1 MCLLR
6 EAMTRVNTLHSE
18 QDSTYGGT
26 EPAGG
31 GTGSAHGGPEV
42 TYDVLGIGFGPSNL
56 ALAIAVEEHNAQA
69 AEGDRIRAGFLEK
82 QPRFGWHRG
91 MLIDDAT
98 MQVSFLKDLVTMR
111 DPKSSYSF
119 LCYLQERDR
128 LVDFLNQKTL
138 FPLRI
143 EFHDYLE
150 WAAGRVAGLVEYSC
164 EVVAVKPVTENGEV
178 VAFDVVSRDPGDP
191 GQKIVRRARSLCVA
205 TGMEP
210 HLPPSATRSERVFH
224 NSELIPR
231 VGTLLESGTQVR
243 RAVVL
248 GAGQSAAESVDY
260 LHRHFPDAEICSVFA
275 KYGYTPADD
284 SPFANRI
291 FDPEAV
297 DIFYNAPPEVKQSLF
312 DYHRGTNYSVVD
324 MDLIES
330 LSRTMYQ
337 EKVQGRQRIRMLNI
351 SRIRDIETHDDGL
364 RVGIEFLPTAERDV
378 LDADLLVCATGYQPR
393 GIDERMGELG
403 KLCRRDDEDALV
415 VGRDHRVATH
425 ANVAADIYLQG
436 GTEHTHGLTSTLL
449 SNTAVRAGEIRASLI
464 ERRRGSMV
472 G

>member
-1 MCLLR
+1 M
-6 EAMTRVNTLHSE
+6 NTLHSG
-18 QDSTYGGT
+18 SGT
-26 EPAGG
+26 I
-31 GTGSAHGGPEV
+31 
-42 TYDVLGIGFGPSNL
+42 YDVLGIGFGPSNL
-56 ALAIAVEEHNAQA
+56 ALAIAVHEYNAQVSG
-69 AEGDRIRAGFLEK
+69 EDRIVAGFLEK

-111 DPKSSYSF
+111 DPTSDFSF
-119 LCYLQERDR
+119 LCYLRERGR

-143 EFHDYLE
+143 EFHDYFE
-150 WAAGRVAGLVEYSC
+150 WAAARVRPLVEYAS
-164 EVVAVKPVTENGEV
+164 EVVSVQPVTEDGEV
-178 VAFDVVSRDPGDP
+178 RWFDVTSRNPAEPGLTT
-191 GQKIVRRARSLCVA
+191 VRRARSLCVA

-210 HLPPSATRSERVFH
+210 HLPPGTVLSDRVWH
-224 NSELIPR
+224 TSELIPR
-231 VGTLLESGTQVR
+231 VAGLVDSGTPVR

-248 GAGQSAAESVDY
+248 GAGQSAAEAVDY
-260 LHRHFPDAEICSVFA
+260 LHRSFPGAEICSVFA

-297 DIFYNAPPEVKQSLF
+297 DIYHGAPREVKRSLF

-324 MDLIES
+324 MELIEA

-337 EKVQGRQRIRMLNI
+337 EKVQGKQRLRMLNI
-351 SRIRDIETHDDGL
+351 SRIREVRGEGDRL
-364 RVGIEFLPTAERDV
+364 GITVEYLPTQEREVIEADV
-378 LDADLLVCATGYQPR
+378 LVHATGYQPQ
-393 GIDERMGELG
+393 GIGERLGEIG
-403 KLCRRDDEDALV
+403 KLCLRDEEDALL
-415 VGRDHRVATH
+415 VGRDHRVETIAHVTS
-425 ANVAADIYLQG
+425 DIYLQG
-436 GTEHTHGLTSTLL
+436 GTEHTHGITSTLL

-464 ERRRGSMV
+464 ARRMTAGARAG